1 MRPQADMS
9 QMQYAVCTL
18 VLLGPL
24 PKSIEVDIERLRRIE
39 AALAKGQTPLSRAEA
54 KALHQRVEP
63 MVWQRLL
70 HGTQWRAGSDAE
82 GLPKVLMR
90 RSLPE
95 T

>member
-1 MRPQADMS
+1 MAATDDVGAIGYIASKDDQ
-9 QMQYAVCTL
+9 L
-18 VLLGPL
+18 
-24 PKSIEVDIERLRRIE
+24 KRLRRIE

-54 KALHQRVEP
+54 KALYQRVEP
-63 MVWQRLL
+63 MVWRRLL
-70 HGTQWRAGSDAE
+70 DGTQWRAGSDAE